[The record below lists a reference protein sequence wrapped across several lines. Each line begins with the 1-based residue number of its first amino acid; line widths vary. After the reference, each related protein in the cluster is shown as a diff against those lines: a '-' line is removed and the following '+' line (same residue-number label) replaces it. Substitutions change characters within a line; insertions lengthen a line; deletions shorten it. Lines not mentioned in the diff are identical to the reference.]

1 MKEMPPSSSPNHT
14 KILLSFGCVYFLWGA
29 TFLAMRYGVEV
40 MHPFVLASLR
50 YMIAGP
56 VLLGVC
62 ALLRVKMWP
71 GGREMGMLALIGV
84 LMLGF
89 GNTAIIWSELYLSS
103 GLTAL
108 LVATI
113 PLYAALIEMFLP
125 GEGRLPARGWVGVL
139 IGLAGL
145 AFLVWPGLVSSLH
158 GDWHQMLAS
167 GVALAG
173 SFFWTVAS
181 VISRRATIRVHAL
194 ASAAWQML
202 FGGIFITGMMFASGH
217 AHGTKWGAQAWNATL
232 YLVIFGSLVGYSA
245 YIYLLDNVAVSK
257 VATYAYVNPVIAVV
271 LGAIFLGERFVTVE
285 YVGMGAI
292 LVAVFLVTTSKLKT
306 GASTV
311 VDENL
316 AAADRT

>member
-1 MKEMPPSSSPNHT
+1 MPSSSSSNRA

-56 VLLGVC
+56 VLLGLC
-62 ALLRVKMWP
+62 ALLRVRMWP

-125 GEGRLPARGWVGVL
+125 DEGGLPARGWVGVL
-139 IGLAGL
+139 IGFCGL
-145 AFLVWPGLVSSLH
+145 AFLVWPGLVSSLR
-158 GDWHQMLAS
+158 GDWHQMIAT
-167 GVALAG
+167 GVVLFG
-173 SFFWTVAS
+173 SLCWTVAS
-181 VISRRATIRVHAL
+181 VISRRAEIRISGL
-194 ASAAWQML
+194 AAAAWQML
-202 FGGIFITGMMFASGH
+202 FGGIFITVMMFASGRY
-217 AHGTKWGAQAWNATL
+217 HGTKWGAQAWNATL
-232 YLVIFGSLVGYSA
+232 YLVVFGSLVGYSA
-245 YIYLLDNVAVSK
+245 YIYLLDHVAVSK

-292 LVAVFLVTTSKLKT
+292 LLAVFLVTSSKMKT
-306 GASTV
+306 GASTAIDQGV
-311 VDENL
+311 
-316 AAADRT
+316 AAGGRA